1 MNLYAQLRTLEFEAS
16 MNEQLTLV
24 RQMVKTPSIV
34 KYLINPRDE
43 ENRSVAFE
51 DFLTFQNSFLSKSVF
66 WTSDADLEFWSGMEY
81 SYTVNPS
88 DPNDYW
94 YNMTLYETDEYNF
107 NINYNEALNATML
120 WVNAVVRDSTG
131 KPVGMAG
138 TGIPLQNFIDTMYG
152 GLNKSTTMYLY
163 NDKDEVTG
171 ALDSSILKD
180 KLSVYDMLPYL
191 KSTDTKPENL
201 SFSSTREGEYL
212 VAPLS
217 LVRWHMALF
226 MPYTFADCIKNAV
239 VPFVT
244 SALIIAV
251 IAILATAI
259 LSIIGQLTV
268 LKNAVAELSSG
279 NADLTKRVSVSG
291 RSIFR
296 VFGELVSEENNFIK
310 KLQELVGA
318 MKNSK
323 QSLITA
329 GNQLNE
335 GTGDTETAIEQISE
349 SINGVSENLSRQN
362 RCVEQTLES
371 VQVILGKIKSLET
384 LVVSQ
389 GQAAKEAASAVET
402 MISNIDEVN
411 NSVDKM
417 ASSFDTLASDAESG
431 AKTQD
436 IYGYLFDGRSDSDIT
451 LKEGDVVIVPP
462 YVDLVQAAGHVKR
475 PMFYEL
481 ADGESLS
488 DLIRYAGGFGSKAYR
503 DEVRVIRRMGAERQ
517 IYTVGADA
525 FSSFAMEDGDEVF
538 VNETL
543 ERFANKVEVRG
554 AVFRPGMFELGGRI
568 ATVRQLV
575 GAAGGPTEDAFL
587 GRAVLV
593 RERED
598 LTFESLPVDLAGIL
612 RGSAEDILLRKN
624 DILTVSANK
633 ELVDPGSL
641 TINGYVRAPG
651 VFPYAANTTVE
662 DLILLAGGLIDG
674 ASTARVDVVRRVM
687 DPASLMPRDTISET
701 FSFALSDSLAI
712 GGAQRFLLQPYD
724 VVSVR
729 KSPTFQP
736 RRIVRVEG
744 EVAFPGEYVL
754 QTEEERV
761 SDLIGRAGGLTGRAF
776 LRGGTLT
783 RKWSE
788 EERNVQEAL
797 MRMTKNGMSRDTIN
811 VNALNVT
818 ETFAVGVELDKA
830 VARPGSEY
838 DPILRDGDRIFVP
851 EQLSTVR
858 ISGNVLF
865 PNTVVYVPG
874 KPLRYYISAAGGYG
888 FRARRGKT
896 YIIYMNGNV
905 RTVGSAG
912 ASIEPGCEIVV
923 PSRPER
929 DGMSVAEVMSL
940 SSSAA
945 TMATMVATLVNLFR

>member
-1 MNLYAQLRTLEFEAS
+1 MQKKLRHLVLVVAIVIVVVADLLIVSAIARSSFKENAREQMNLYAQLRTLEFEAS

-431 AKTQD
+431 AKTQTE
-436 IYGYLFDGRSDSDIT
+436 LQSQIT
-451 LKEGDVVIVPP
+451 EIETQSKLLSEANTAIANIAEQTNLLAMNAAIEAAHAGEAGKGFAVVADEIRKLSETSSTQSKTIGDQLKHIQDTIETV
-462 YVDLVQAAGHVKR
+462 VQATQRGVQGYNH
-475 PMFYEL
+475 L
-481 ADGESLS
+481 ANEISATETLVRQIKNTMS
-488 DLIRYAGGFGSKAYR
+488 VQQQGSAQITDALRGMNASTEQVQKASQEMTEGSR
-503 DEVRVIRRMGAERQ
+503 AIMEEVDALQEETLAMKQGMDEVNR
-517 IYTVGADA
+517 
-525 FSSFAMEDGDEVF
+525 S
-538 VNETL
+538 
-543 ERFANKVEVRG
+543 
-554 AVFRPGMFELGGRI
+554 
-568 ATVRQLV
+568 
-575 GAAGGPTEDAFL
+575 AG
-587 GRAVLV
+587 
-593 RERED
+593 
-598 LTFESLPVDLAGIL
+598 
-612 RGSAEDILLRKN
+612 K
-624 DILTVSANK
+624 
-633 ELVDPGSL
+633 
-641 TINGYVRAPG
+641 
-651 VFPYAANTTVE
+651 
-662 DLILLAGGLIDG
+662 
-674 ASTARVDVVRRVM
+674 
-687 DPASLMPRDTISET
+687 ISET
-701 FSFALSDSLAI
+701 GNSLADISKLMDQSI
-712 GGAQRFLLQPYD
+712 GE
-724 VVSVR
+724 
-729 KSPTFQP
+729 
-736 RRIVRVEG
+736 I
-744 EVAFPGEYVL
+744 
-754 QTEEERV
+754 
-761 SDLIGRAGGLTGRAF
+761 
-776 LRGGTLT
+776 
-783 RKWSE
+783 
-788 EERNVQEAL
+788 
-797 MRMTKNGMSRDTIN
+797 
-811 VNALNVT
+811 
-818 ETFAVGVELDKA
+818 DKL
-830 VARPGSEY
+830 V
-838 DPILRDGDRIFVP
+838 DQF
-851 EQLSTVR
+851 TV
-858 ISGNVLF
+858 
-865 PNTVVYVPG
+865 
-874 KPLRYYISAAGGYG
+874 
-888 FRARRGKT
+888 
-896 YIIYMNGNV
+896 
-905 RTVGSAG
+905 
-912 ASIEPGCEIVV
+912 
-923 PSRPER
+923 
-929 DGMSVAEVMSL
+929 
-940 SSSAA
+940 
-945 TMATMVATLVNLFR
+945 

>member
-1 MNLYAQLRTLEFEAS
+1 MQKKLRHLVLVVAIVIVVVADLLIVSAIARSSFRENAREQMNLYAQLRTLEFEAS

-431 AKTQD
+431 AKTQTE
-436 IYGYLFDGRSDSDIT
+436 LQSQIT
-451 LKEGDVVIVPP
+451 EIETQSKLLSEANTAIANIAEQTNLLAMNAAIEAAHAGEAGKGFAVVADEIRKLSETSSTQSKTIGDQLKHIQDTIETV
-462 YVDLVQAAGHVKR
+462 VQATQRGVQGYNH
-475 PMFYEL
+475 L
-481 ADGESLS
+481 ANEISATETLVRQIKNTMS
-488 DLIRYAGGFGSKAYR
+488 VQQQGSAQITDALRGMNASTEQVQKASQEMTEGSR
-503 DEVRVIRRMGAERQ
+503 AIMEEVDALQEETLAMKQGMDEVNR
-517 IYTVGADA
+517 
-525 FSSFAMEDGDEVF
+525 S
-538 VNETL
+538 
-543 ERFANKVEVRG
+543 
-554 AVFRPGMFELGGRI
+554 
-568 ATVRQLV
+568 
-575 GAAGGPTEDAFL
+575 AG
-587 GRAVLV
+587 
-593 RERED
+593 
-598 LTFESLPVDLAGIL
+598 
-612 RGSAEDILLRKN
+612 K
-624 DILTVSANK
+624 
-633 ELVDPGSL
+633 
-641 TINGYVRAPG
+641 
-651 VFPYAANTTVE
+651 
-662 DLILLAGGLIDG
+662 
-674 ASTARVDVVRRVM
+674 
-687 DPASLMPRDTISET
+687 ISET
-701 FSFALSDSLAI
+701 GNSLADISKLMDQSI
-712 GGAQRFLLQPYD
+712 GE
-724 VVSVR
+724 
-729 KSPTFQP
+729 
-736 RRIVRVEG
+736 I
-744 EVAFPGEYVL
+744 
-754 QTEEERV
+754 
-761 SDLIGRAGGLTGRAF
+761 
-776 LRGGTLT
+776 
-783 RKWSE
+783 
-788 EERNVQEAL
+788 
-797 MRMTKNGMSRDTIN
+797 
-811 VNALNVT
+811 
-818 ETFAVGVELDKA
+818 DKL
-830 VARPGSEY
+830 V
-838 DPILRDGDRIFVP
+838 DQF
-851 EQLSTVR
+851 TV
-858 ISGNVLF
+858 
-865 PNTVVYVPG
+865 
-874 KPLRYYISAAGGYG
+874 
-888 FRARRGKT
+888 
-896 YIIYMNGNV
+896 
-905 RTVGSAG
+905 
-912 ASIEPGCEIVV
+912 
-923 PSRPER
+923 
-929 DGMSVAEVMSL
+929 
-940 SSSAA
+940 
-945 TMATMVATLVNLFR
+945 

>member
-1 MNLYAQLRTLEFEAS
+1 MQKKLRHLVLAVAIAIVVVADLLIVSAIARSSFRENAREQMNLYAQLRTLEFEAS

-226 MPYTFADCIKNAV
+226 MPYTFADCIKNAI

-431 AKTQD
+431 AKTQTE
-436 IYGYLFDGRSDSDIT
+436 LQSQIT
-451 LKEGDVVIVPP
+451 EIETQSKLLSEANTAIANIAEQTNLLAMNAAIEAAHAGEAGKGFAVVADEIRKLSETSSTQSKTIGDQLKHIQDTIETV
-462 YVDLVQAAGHVKR
+462 VQATQRGVQGYNH
-475 PMFYEL
+475 L
-481 ADGESLS
+481 ANEISATETLVRQIKNTMS
-488 DLIRYAGGFGSKAYR
+488 VQQQGSAQITDALRGMNASTEQVQKASQEMTEGSR
-503 DEVRVIRRMGAERQ
+503 AIMEEVDALQEETLAMKQGMDEVNR
-517 IYTVGADA
+517 
-525 FSSFAMEDGDEVF
+525 S
-538 VNETL
+538 
-543 ERFANKVEVRG
+543 
-554 AVFRPGMFELGGRI
+554 
-568 ATVRQLV
+568 
-575 GAAGGPTEDAFL
+575 AG
-587 GRAVLV
+587 
-593 RERED
+593 
-598 LTFESLPVDLAGIL
+598 
-612 RGSAEDILLRKN
+612 K
-624 DILTVSANK
+624 
-633 ELVDPGSL
+633 
-641 TINGYVRAPG
+641 
-651 VFPYAANTTVE
+651 
-662 DLILLAGGLIDG
+662 
-674 ASTARVDVVRRVM
+674 
-687 DPASLMPRDTISET
+687 ISET
-701 FSFALSDSLAI
+701 GNSLADISKLMDQSI
-712 GGAQRFLLQPYD
+712 GE
-724 VVSVR
+724 
-729 KSPTFQP
+729 
-736 RRIVRVEG
+736 I
-744 EVAFPGEYVL
+744 
-754 QTEEERV
+754 
-761 SDLIGRAGGLTGRAF
+761 
-776 LRGGTLT
+776 
-783 RKWSE
+783 
-788 EERNVQEAL
+788 
-797 MRMTKNGMSRDTIN
+797 
-811 VNALNVT
+811 
-818 ETFAVGVELDKA
+818 DKL
-830 VARPGSEY
+830 V
-838 DPILRDGDRIFVP
+838 DQF
-851 EQLSTVR
+851 TV
-858 ISGNVLF
+858 
-865 PNTVVYVPG
+865 
-874 KPLRYYISAAGGYG
+874 
-888 FRARRGKT
+888 
-896 YIIYMNGNV
+896 
-905 RTVGSAG
+905 
-912 ASIEPGCEIVV
+912 
-923 PSRPER
+923 
-929 DGMSVAEVMSL
+929 
-940 SSSAA
+940 
-945 TMATMVATLVNLFR
+945 

>member
-1 MNLYAQLRTLEFEAS
+1 MQKKLRHLVLAVAIAIVVVADLLIVSAIARSSFKENAREQMNLYAQLRTLEFEAS

-152 GLNKSTTMYLY
+152 GLNKRTTMYLY

-431 AKTQD
+431 AKTQTE
-436 IYGYLFDGRSDSDIT
+436 LQSQIT
-451 LKEGDVVIVPP
+451 EIETQSKLLSEANTAIANIAEQTNLLAMNAAIEAAHAGEAGKGFAVVADEIRKLSETSSTQSKTIGDQLKHIQDTIETV
-462 YVDLVQAAGHVKR
+462 VQATQRGVQGYNH
-475 PMFYEL
+475 L
-481 ADGESLS
+481 ANEISATETLVRQIKNTMS
-488 DLIRYAGGFGSKAYR
+488 VQQQGSAQITDALRGMNASTEQVQKASQEMTEGSR
-503 DEVRVIRRMGAERQ
+503 AIMEEVDALQEETLAMKQGMDEVNR
-517 IYTVGADA
+517 
-525 FSSFAMEDGDEVF
+525 S
-538 VNETL
+538 
-543 ERFANKVEVRG
+543 
-554 AVFRPGMFELGGRI
+554 
-568 ATVRQLV
+568 
-575 GAAGGPTEDAFL
+575 AG
-587 GRAVLV
+587 
-593 RERED
+593 
-598 LTFESLPVDLAGIL
+598 
-612 RGSAEDILLRKN
+612 K
-624 DILTVSANK
+624 
-633 ELVDPGSL
+633 
-641 TINGYVRAPG
+641 
-651 VFPYAANTTVE
+651 
-662 DLILLAGGLIDG
+662 
-674 ASTARVDVVRRVM
+674 
-687 DPASLMPRDTISET
+687 ISET
-701 FSFALSDSLAI
+701 GNSLADISKLMDQSI
-712 GGAQRFLLQPYD
+712 GE
-724 VVSVR
+724 
-729 KSPTFQP
+729 
-736 RRIVRVEG
+736 I
-744 EVAFPGEYVL
+744 
-754 QTEEERV
+754 
-761 SDLIGRAGGLTGRAF
+761 
-776 LRGGTLT
+776 
-783 RKWSE
+783 
-788 EERNVQEAL
+788 
-797 MRMTKNGMSRDTIN
+797 
-811 VNALNVT
+811 
-818 ETFAVGVELDKA
+818 DKL
-830 VARPGSEY
+830 V
-838 DPILRDGDRIFVP
+838 DQF
-851 EQLSTVR
+851 TV
-858 ISGNVLF
+858 
-865 PNTVVYVPG
+865 
-874 KPLRYYISAAGGYG
+874 
-888 FRARRGKT
+888 
-896 YIIYMNGNV
+896 
-905 RTVGSAG
+905 
-912 ASIEPGCEIVV
+912 
-923 PSRPER
+923 
-929 DGMSVAEVMSL
+929 
-940 SSSAA
+940 
-945 TMATMVATLVNLFR
+945 

>member
-1 MNLYAQLRTLEFEAS
+1 MQKKLRHLVLAVAIAIVVVADLLIVGAIARSSFRENAREQMNLYAQLRTLEFEAS

-226 MPYTFADCIKNAV
+226 MPYTFADCIKNAI

-431 AKTQD
+431 AKTQTE
-436 IYGYLFDGRSDSDIT
+436 LQSQIT
-451 LKEGDVVIVPP
+451 EIETQSKLLSEANTAIANIAEQTNLLAMNAAIEAAHAGEAGKGFAVVADEIRKLSETSSTQSKTIGDQLKHIQDTIETV
-462 YVDLVQAAGHVKR
+462 VQATQRGVQGYNH
-475 PMFYEL
+475 L
-481 ADGESLS
+481 ANEISATETLVRQIKNTMS
-488 DLIRYAGGFGSKAYR
+488 VQQQGSAQITDALRGMNASTEQVQKASQEMTEGSR
-503 DEVRVIRRMGAERQ
+503 AIMEEVDALQEETLAMKQGMDEVNR
-517 IYTVGADA
+517 
-525 FSSFAMEDGDEVF
+525 S
-538 VNETL
+538 
-543 ERFANKVEVRG
+543 
-554 AVFRPGMFELGGRI
+554 
-568 ATVRQLV
+568 
-575 GAAGGPTEDAFL
+575 AG
-587 GRAVLV
+587 
-593 RERED
+593 
-598 LTFESLPVDLAGIL
+598 
-612 RGSAEDILLRKN
+612 K
-624 DILTVSANK
+624 
-633 ELVDPGSL
+633 
-641 TINGYVRAPG
+641 
-651 VFPYAANTTVE
+651 
-662 DLILLAGGLIDG
+662 
-674 ASTARVDVVRRVM
+674 
-687 DPASLMPRDTISET
+687 ISET
-701 FSFALSDSLAI
+701 GNSLADISKLMDQSI
-712 GGAQRFLLQPYD
+712 GE
-724 VVSVR
+724 
-729 KSPTFQP
+729 
-736 RRIVRVEG
+736 I
-744 EVAFPGEYVL
+744 
-754 QTEEERV
+754 
-761 SDLIGRAGGLTGRAF
+761 
-776 LRGGTLT
+776 
-783 RKWSE
+783 
-788 EERNVQEAL
+788 
-797 MRMTKNGMSRDTIN
+797 
-811 VNALNVT
+811 
-818 ETFAVGVELDKA
+818 DKL
-830 VARPGSEY
+830 V
-838 DPILRDGDRIFVP
+838 DQF
-851 EQLSTVR
+851 TV
-858 ISGNVLF
+858 
-865 PNTVVYVPG
+865 
-874 KPLRYYISAAGGYG
+874 
-888 FRARRGKT
+888 
-896 YIIYMNGNV
+896 
-905 RTVGSAG
+905 
-912 ASIEPGCEIVV
+912 
-923 PSRPER
+923 
-929 DGMSVAEVMSL
+929 
-940 SSSAA
+940 
-945 TMATMVATLVNLFR
+945 

>member
-1 MNLYAQLRTLEFEAS
+1 MQKKLRHLVLVVAIAIVVVADLLIVSAIARSSFRENAREQMNLYAQLRTLEFEAS

-226 MPYTFADCIKNAV
+226 MPYTFADCIKNAI

-431 AKTQD
+431 AKTQTE
-436 IYGYLFDGRSDSDIT
+436 LQSQIT
-451 LKEGDVVIVPP
+451 EIETQSKLLSEANTAIANIAEQTNLLAMNAAIEAAHAGEAGKGFAVVADEIRKLSETSSTQSKTIGDQLKHIQDTIETV
-462 YVDLVQAAGHVKR
+462 VQATQRGVQGYNH
-475 PMFYEL
+475 L
-481 ADGESLS
+481 ANEISATETLVRQIKNTMS
-488 DLIRYAGGFGSKAYR
+488 VQQQGSAQITDALRGMNASTEQVQKASQEMTEGSR
-503 DEVRVIRRMGAERQ
+503 AIMEEVDALQEETLAMKQGMDEVNR
-517 IYTVGADA
+517 
-525 FSSFAMEDGDEVF
+525 S
-538 VNETL
+538 
-543 ERFANKVEVRG
+543 
-554 AVFRPGMFELGGRI
+554 
-568 ATVRQLV
+568 
-575 GAAGGPTEDAFL
+575 AG
-587 GRAVLV
+587 
-593 RERED
+593 
-598 LTFESLPVDLAGIL
+598 
-612 RGSAEDILLRKN
+612 K
-624 DILTVSANK
+624 
-633 ELVDPGSL
+633 
-641 TINGYVRAPG
+641 
-651 VFPYAANTTVE
+651 
-662 DLILLAGGLIDG
+662 
-674 ASTARVDVVRRVM
+674 
-687 DPASLMPRDTISET
+687 ISET
-701 FSFALSDSLAI
+701 GNSLADISKLMDQSI
-712 GGAQRFLLQPYD
+712 GE
-724 VVSVR
+724 
-729 KSPTFQP
+729 
-736 RRIVRVEG
+736 I
-744 EVAFPGEYVL
+744 
-754 QTEEERV
+754 
-761 SDLIGRAGGLTGRAF
+761 
-776 LRGGTLT
+776 
-783 RKWSE
+783 
-788 EERNVQEAL
+788 
-797 MRMTKNGMSRDTIN
+797 
-811 VNALNVT
+811 
-818 ETFAVGVELDKA
+818 DKL
-830 VARPGSEY
+830 V
-838 DPILRDGDRIFVP
+838 DQF
-851 EQLSTVR
+851 TV
-858 ISGNVLF
+858 
-865 PNTVVYVPG
+865 
-874 KPLRYYISAAGGYG
+874 
-888 FRARRGKT
+888 
-896 YIIYMNGNV
+896 
-905 RTVGSAG
+905 
-912 ASIEPGCEIVV
+912 
-923 PSRPER
+923 
-929 DGMSVAEVMSL
+929 
-940 SSSAA
+940 
-945 TMATMVATLVNLFR
+945 

>member
-1 MNLYAQLRTLEFEAS
+1 MQKKLRHLVLVVAIAIVVVADLLIVSAIARSSFRENAREQMNLYAQLRTLEFEAS

-431 AKTQD
+431 AKTQTE
-436 IYGYLFDGRSDSDIT
+436 LQSQIT
-451 LKEGDVVIVPP
+451 EIETQSKLLSEANTAIANIAEQTNLLAMNAAIEAAHAGEAGKGFAVVADEIRKLSETSSTQSKTIGDQLKHIQDTIETV
-462 YVDLVQAAGHVKR
+462 VQATQRGVQGYNH
-475 PMFYEL
+475 L
-481 ADGESLS
+481 ANEISATETLVRQIKNTMS
-488 DLIRYAGGFGSKAYR
+488 VQQQGSAQITDALRGMNASTEQVQKASQEMTEGSR
-503 DEVRVIRRMGAERQ
+503 AIMEEVDALQEETLAMKQGMDEVNR
-517 IYTVGADA
+517 
-525 FSSFAMEDGDEVF
+525 S
-538 VNETL
+538 
-543 ERFANKVEVRG
+543 
-554 AVFRPGMFELGGRI
+554 
-568 ATVRQLV
+568 
-575 GAAGGPTEDAFL
+575 AG
-587 GRAVLV
+587 
-593 RERED
+593 
-598 LTFESLPVDLAGIL
+598 
-612 RGSAEDILLRKN
+612 K
-624 DILTVSANK
+624 
-633 ELVDPGSL
+633 
-641 TINGYVRAPG
+641 
-651 VFPYAANTTVE
+651 
-662 DLILLAGGLIDG
+662 
-674 ASTARVDVVRRVM
+674 
-687 DPASLMPRDTISET
+687 ISET
-701 FSFALSDSLAI
+701 GNSLADISKLMDQSI
-712 GGAQRFLLQPYD
+712 GE
-724 VVSVR
+724 
-729 KSPTFQP
+729 
-736 RRIVRVEG
+736 I
-744 EVAFPGEYVL
+744 
-754 QTEEERV
+754 
-761 SDLIGRAGGLTGRAF
+761 
-776 LRGGTLT
+776 
-783 RKWSE
+783 
-788 EERNVQEAL
+788 
-797 MRMTKNGMSRDTIN
+797 
-811 VNALNVT
+811 
-818 ETFAVGVELDKA
+818 DKL
-830 VARPGSEY
+830 V
-838 DPILRDGDRIFVP
+838 DQF
-851 EQLSTVR
+851 TV
-858 ISGNVLF
+858 
-865 PNTVVYVPG
+865 
-874 KPLRYYISAAGGYG
+874 
-888 FRARRGKT
+888 
-896 YIIYMNGNV
+896 
-905 RTVGSAG
+905 
-912 ASIEPGCEIVV
+912 
-923 PSRPER
+923 
-929 DGMSVAEVMSL
+929 
-940 SSSAA
+940 
-945 TMATMVATLVNLFR
+945 

>member
-1 MNLYAQLRTLEFEAS
+1 MQKKLRHLVLAVAIAIVVVADLLIVSAIARSSFRENAREQMNLYAQLRTLEFEAS

-431 AKTQD
+431 AKTQTE
-436 IYGYLFDGRSDSDIT
+436 LQSQIT
-451 LKEGDVVIVPP
+451 EIETQSKLLSEANTAIANIAEQTNLLAMNAAIEAAHAGEAGKGFAVVADEIRKLSETSSTQSKTIGDQLKHIQDTIETV
-462 YVDLVQAAGHVKR
+462 VQATQRGVQGYNH
-475 PMFYEL
+475 L
-481 ADGESLS
+481 ANEISATETLVRQIKNTMS
-488 DLIRYAGGFGSKAYR
+488 VQQQGSAQITDALRGMNASTEQVQKASQEMTEGSR
-503 DEVRVIRRMGAERQ
+503 AIMEEVDALQEETLAMKQGMDEVNR
-517 IYTVGADA
+517 
-525 FSSFAMEDGDEVF
+525 S
-538 VNETL
+538 
-543 ERFANKVEVRG
+543 
-554 AVFRPGMFELGGRI
+554 
-568 ATVRQLV
+568 
-575 GAAGGPTEDAFL
+575 AG
-587 GRAVLV
+587 
-593 RERED
+593 
-598 LTFESLPVDLAGIL
+598 
-612 RGSAEDILLRKN
+612 K
-624 DILTVSANK
+624 
-633 ELVDPGSL
+633 
-641 TINGYVRAPG
+641 
-651 VFPYAANTTVE
+651 
-662 DLILLAGGLIDG
+662 
-674 ASTARVDVVRRVM
+674 
-687 DPASLMPRDTISET
+687 ISET
-701 FSFALSDSLAI
+701 GNSLADISKLMDQSI
-712 GGAQRFLLQPYD
+712 GE
-724 VVSVR
+724 
-729 KSPTFQP
+729 
-736 RRIVRVEG
+736 I
-744 EVAFPGEYVL
+744 
-754 QTEEERV
+754 
-761 SDLIGRAGGLTGRAF
+761 
-776 LRGGTLT
+776 
-783 RKWSE
+783 
-788 EERNVQEAL
+788 
-797 MRMTKNGMSRDTIN
+797 
-811 VNALNVT
+811 
-818 ETFAVGVELDKA
+818 DKL
-830 VARPGSEY
+830 V
-838 DPILRDGDRIFVP
+838 DQF
-851 EQLSTVR
+851 TV
-858 ISGNVLF
+858 
-865 PNTVVYVPG
+865 
-874 KPLRYYISAAGGYG
+874 
-888 FRARRGKT
+888 
-896 YIIYMNGNV
+896 
-905 RTVGSAG
+905 
-912 ASIEPGCEIVV
+912 
-923 PSRPER
+923 
-929 DGMSVAEVMSL
+929 
-940 SSSAA
+940 
-945 TMATMVATLVNLFR
+945 

>member
-1 MNLYAQLRTLEFEAS
+1 MQKKLRHLVLVVAIVIVVVADLLIVSAIARSSFRENAREQMNLYAQLRTLEFEAS

-152 GLNKSTTMYLY
+152 GLNKRTTMYLY

-431 AKTQD
+431 AKTQTE
-436 IYGYLFDGRSDSDIT
+436 LQSQIT
-451 LKEGDVVIVPP
+451 EIETQSKLLSEANTVIANIAEQTNLLAMNAAIEAAHAGEAGKGFAVVADEIRKLSETSSTQSKTIGDQLKHIQETIETV
-462 YVDLVQAAGHVKR
+462 VQATQRGVQGYNH
-475 PMFYEL
+475 L
-481 ADGESLS
+481 ANEISATETLVRQIKNTMS
-488 DLIRYAGGFGSKAYR
+488 VQQQGSAQITDALRGMNASTEQVQKASQEMTEGSR
-503 DEVRVIRRMGAERQ
+503 AIMEEVDALQEETLAMKQGMDEVNR
-517 IYTVGADA
+517 
-525 FSSFAMEDGDEVF
+525 S
-538 VNETL
+538 
-543 ERFANKVEVRG
+543 
-554 AVFRPGMFELGGRI
+554 
-568 ATVRQLV
+568 
-575 GAAGGPTEDAFL
+575 AG
-587 GRAVLV
+587 
-593 RERED
+593 
-598 LTFESLPVDLAGIL
+598 
-612 RGSAEDILLRKN
+612 K
-624 DILTVSANK
+624 
-633 ELVDPGSL
+633 
-641 TINGYVRAPG
+641 
-651 VFPYAANTTVE
+651 
-662 DLILLAGGLIDG
+662 
-674 ASTARVDVVRRVM
+674 
-687 DPASLMPRDTISET
+687 ISET
-701 FSFALSDSLAI
+701 GNSLADISKLMDQSI
-712 GGAQRFLLQPYD
+712 GE
-724 VVSVR
+724 
-729 KSPTFQP
+729 
-736 RRIVRVEG
+736 I
-744 EVAFPGEYVL
+744 
-754 QTEEERV
+754 
-761 SDLIGRAGGLTGRAF
+761 
-776 LRGGTLT
+776 
-783 RKWSE
+783 
-788 EERNVQEAL
+788 
-797 MRMTKNGMSRDTIN
+797 
-811 VNALNVT
+811 
-818 ETFAVGVELDKA
+818 DKL
-830 VARPGSEY
+830 V
-838 DPILRDGDRIFVP
+838 DQF
-851 EQLSTVR
+851 TV
-858 ISGNVLF
+858 
-865 PNTVVYVPG
+865 
-874 KPLRYYISAAGGYG
+874 
-888 FRARRGKT
+888 
-896 YIIYMNGNV
+896 
-905 RTVGSAG
+905 
-912 ASIEPGCEIVV
+912 
-923 PSRPER
+923 
-929 DGMSVAEVMSL
+929 
-940 SSSAA
+940 
-945 TMATMVATLVNLFR
+945 

>member
-1 MNLYAQLRTLEFEAS
+1 MQKKLRHLVLVVAIAIVVVADLLIVGAIARSSFKENAREQMNLYAQLRTLEFEAS

-226 MPYTFADCIKNAV
+226 MPYTFADCIKNAI

-431 AKTQD
+431 AKTQTE
-436 IYGYLFDGRSDSDIT
+436 LQSQIT
-451 LKEGDVVIVPP
+451 EIETQSKLLSEANTAIANIAEQTNLLAMNAAIEAAHAGEAGKGFAVVADEIRKLSETSSTQSKTIGDQLKHIQDTIETV
-462 YVDLVQAAGHVKR
+462 VQATQRGVQGYNH
-475 PMFYEL
+475 L
-481 ADGESLS
+481 ANEISATETLVRQIKNTMS
-488 DLIRYAGGFGSKAYR
+488 VQQQGSAQITDALRGMNASTEQVQKASQEMTEGSR
-503 DEVRVIRRMGAERQ
+503 AIMEEVDALQEETLAMKQGMDEVNR
-517 IYTVGADA
+517 
-525 FSSFAMEDGDEVF
+525 S
-538 VNETL
+538 
-543 ERFANKVEVRG
+543 
-554 AVFRPGMFELGGRI
+554 
-568 ATVRQLV
+568 
-575 GAAGGPTEDAFL
+575 AG
-587 GRAVLV
+587 
-593 RERED
+593 
-598 LTFESLPVDLAGIL
+598 
-612 RGSAEDILLRKN
+612 K
-624 DILTVSANK
+624 
-633 ELVDPGSL
+633 
-641 TINGYVRAPG
+641 
-651 VFPYAANTTVE
+651 
-662 DLILLAGGLIDG
+662 
-674 ASTARVDVVRRVM
+674 
-687 DPASLMPRDTISET
+687 ISET
-701 FSFALSDSLAI
+701 GNSLADISKLMDQSI
-712 GGAQRFLLQPYD
+712 GE
-724 VVSVR
+724 
-729 KSPTFQP
+729 
-736 RRIVRVEG
+736 I
-744 EVAFPGEYVL
+744 
-754 QTEEERV
+754 
-761 SDLIGRAGGLTGRAF
+761 
-776 LRGGTLT
+776 
-783 RKWSE
+783 
-788 EERNVQEAL
+788 
-797 MRMTKNGMSRDTIN
+797 
-811 VNALNVT
+811 
-818 ETFAVGVELDKA
+818 DKL
-830 VARPGSEY
+830 V
-838 DPILRDGDRIFVP
+838 DQF
-851 EQLSTVR
+851 TV
-858 ISGNVLF
+858 
-865 PNTVVYVPG
+865 
-874 KPLRYYISAAGGYG
+874 
-888 FRARRGKT
+888 
-896 YIIYMNGNV
+896 
-905 RTVGSAG
+905 
-912 ASIEPGCEIVV
+912 
-923 PSRPER
+923 
-929 DGMSVAEVMSL
+929 
-940 SSSAA
+940 
-945 TMATMVATLVNLFR
+945 

>member
-1 MNLYAQLRTLEFEAS
+1 MQKKLRHLVLVVAIAIVVVADLLIVSAIARSSFKENAREQMNLYAQLRTLEFEAS

-152 GLNKSTTMYLY
+152 GLNKRTTMYLY

-431 AKTQD
+431 AKTQTE
-436 IYGYLFDGRSDSDIT
+436 LQSQIT
-451 LKEGDVVIVPP
+451 EIETQSKLLSEANTAIANIAEQTNLLAMNAAIEAAHAGEAGKGFAVVADEIRKLSETSSTQSKTIGDQLKHIQDTIETV
-462 YVDLVQAAGHVKR
+462 VQATQRGVQGYNH
-475 PMFYEL
+475 L
-481 ADGESLS
+481 ANEISATETLVRQIKNTMS
-488 DLIRYAGGFGSKAYR
+488 VQQQGSAQITDALRGMNASTEQVQKASQEMTEGSR
-503 DEVRVIRRMGAERQ
+503 AIMEEVDALQEETLAMKQGMDEVNR
-517 IYTVGADA
+517 
-525 FSSFAMEDGDEVF
+525 S
-538 VNETL
+538 
-543 ERFANKVEVRG
+543 
-554 AVFRPGMFELGGRI
+554 
-568 ATVRQLV
+568 
-575 GAAGGPTEDAFL
+575 AG
-587 GRAVLV
+587 
-593 RERED
+593 
-598 LTFESLPVDLAGIL
+598 
-612 RGSAEDILLRKN
+612 K
-624 DILTVSANK
+624 
-633 ELVDPGSL
+633 
-641 TINGYVRAPG
+641 
-651 VFPYAANTTVE
+651 
-662 DLILLAGGLIDG
+662 
-674 ASTARVDVVRRVM
+674 
-687 DPASLMPRDTISET
+687 ISET
-701 FSFALSDSLAI
+701 GNSLADISKLMDQSI
-712 GGAQRFLLQPYD
+712 GE
-724 VVSVR
+724 
-729 KSPTFQP
+729 
-736 RRIVRVEG
+736 I
-744 EVAFPGEYVL
+744 
-754 QTEEERV
+754 
-761 SDLIGRAGGLTGRAF
+761 
-776 LRGGTLT
+776 
-783 RKWSE
+783 
-788 EERNVQEAL
+788 
-797 MRMTKNGMSRDTIN
+797 
-811 VNALNVT
+811 
-818 ETFAVGVELDKA
+818 DKL
-830 VARPGSEY
+830 V
-838 DPILRDGDRIFVP
+838 DQF
-851 EQLSTVR
+851 TV
-858 ISGNVLF
+858 
-865 PNTVVYVPG
+865 
-874 KPLRYYISAAGGYG
+874 
-888 FRARRGKT
+888 
-896 YIIYMNGNV
+896 
-905 RTVGSAG
+905 
-912 ASIEPGCEIVV
+912 
-923 PSRPER
+923 
-929 DGMSVAEVMSL
+929 
-940 SSSAA
+940 
-945 TMATMVATLVNLFR
+945 

>member
-1 MNLYAQLRTLEFEAS
+1 MQKKLRHLVLVVAIAIVVVADLLIVSAIARSSFKENAREQMNLYAQLRTLEFEAS

-431 AKTQD
+431 AKTQTE
-436 IYGYLFDGRSDSDIT
+436 LQSQIT
-451 LKEGDVVIVPP
+451 EIETQSKLLSEANTAIANIAEQTNLLAMNAAIEAAHAGEAGKGFAVVADEIRKLSETSSTQSKTIGDQLKHIQDTIETV
-462 YVDLVQAAGHVKR
+462 VQATQRGVQGYNH
-475 PMFYEL
+475 L
-481 ADGESLS
+481 ANEISATETLVRQIKNTMS
-488 DLIRYAGGFGSKAYR
+488 VQQQGSAQITDALRGMNASTEQVQKASQEMTEGSR
-503 DEVRVIRRMGAERQ
+503 AIMEEVDALQEETLAMKQGMDEVNR
-517 IYTVGADA
+517 
-525 FSSFAMEDGDEVF
+525 S
-538 VNETL
+538 
-543 ERFANKVEVRG
+543 
-554 AVFRPGMFELGGRI
+554 
-568 ATVRQLV
+568 
-575 GAAGGPTEDAFL
+575 AG
-587 GRAVLV
+587 
-593 RERED
+593 
-598 LTFESLPVDLAGIL
+598 
-612 RGSAEDILLRKN
+612 K
-624 DILTVSANK
+624 
-633 ELVDPGSL
+633 
-641 TINGYVRAPG
+641 
-651 VFPYAANTTVE
+651 
-662 DLILLAGGLIDG
+662 
-674 ASTARVDVVRRVM
+674 
-687 DPASLMPRDTISET
+687 ISET
-701 FSFALSDSLAI
+701 GNSLADISKLMDQSI
-712 GGAQRFLLQPYD
+712 GE
-724 VVSVR
+724 
-729 KSPTFQP
+729 
-736 RRIVRVEG
+736 I
-744 EVAFPGEYVL
+744 
-754 QTEEERV
+754 
-761 SDLIGRAGGLTGRAF
+761 
-776 LRGGTLT
+776 
-783 RKWSE
+783 
-788 EERNVQEAL
+788 
-797 MRMTKNGMSRDTIN
+797 
-811 VNALNVT
+811 
-818 ETFAVGVELDKA
+818 DKL
-830 VARPGSEY
+830 V
-838 DPILRDGDRIFVP
+838 DQF
-851 EQLSTVR
+851 TV
-858 ISGNVLF
+858 
-865 PNTVVYVPG
+865 
-874 KPLRYYISAAGGYG
+874 
-888 FRARRGKT
+888 
-896 YIIYMNGNV
+896 
-905 RTVGSAG
+905 
-912 ASIEPGCEIVV
+912 
-923 PSRPER
+923 
-929 DGMSVAEVMSL
+929 
-940 SSSAA
+940 
-945 TMATMVATLVNLFR
+945 